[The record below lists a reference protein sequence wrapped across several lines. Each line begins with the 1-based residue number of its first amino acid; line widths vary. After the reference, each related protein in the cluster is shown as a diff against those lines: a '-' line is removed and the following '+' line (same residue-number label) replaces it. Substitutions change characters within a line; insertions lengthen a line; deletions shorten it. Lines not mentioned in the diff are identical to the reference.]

1 MSTKAYY
8 PISEIG
14 AGKPGFSKTRSIIE
28 AAFYGNN
35 VIKVDTLKEAYDE
48 ALLNEEDL
56 KNISCG
62 YYELYQFDIYSEYEN
77 LYSGLYDP
85 HEELSQSKERELKLA
100 YLEHIKHPE
109 YSDDSVKIL
118 YYGTYNGNIVAGL
131 SCDYIIIDIVS
142 HEKFEIGGVMFYKF
156 WEGRILV
163 YHCS

>member
-1 MSTKAYY
+1 M
-8 PISEIG
+8 
-14 AGKPGFSKTRSIIE
+14 
-28 AAFYGNN
+28 
-35 VIKVDTLKEAYDE
+35 
-48 ALLNEEDL
+48 
-56 KNISCG
+56 
-62 YYELYQFDIYSEYEN
+62 
-77 LYSGLYDP
+77 YSGLYDP

>member
-1 MSTKAYY
+1 MKKV
-8 PISEIG
+8 ISVLLSVASAFCFIF
-14 AGKPGFSKTRSIIE
+14 AFSGCKDE
-28 AAFYGNN
+28 E
-35 VIKVDTLKEAYDE
+35 IKVSGEFYTLKEAYDE

-109 YSDDSVKIL
+109 YSNDSVKIL